1 MQFISG
7 SKQDPMLRMYF
18 ESIAEN
24 GDKIP
29 FLPSKLLLEMC
40 SQKNGM
46 RPHIVIYAMAFENSM
61 SNMQDFLQII
71 LEQNGNI
78 MLRGSLETPM
88 EYTDFNNWL
97 QGICN
102 NVFTDINDYLMQS
115 GYQVRGFTSLK
126 DPYLRV
132 SNISCSM
139 TLELTRKLNLED
151 HLKCLSAILA
161 NEPNVKIRKDGESY
175 RYIE

>member
-1 MQFISG
+1 
-7 SKQDPMLRMYF
+7 
-18 ESIAEN
+18 
-24 GDKIP
+24 
-29 FLPSKLLLEMC
+29 
-40 SQKNGM
+40 
-46 RPHIVIYAMAFENSM
+46 
-61 SNMQDFLQII
+61 
-71 LEQNGNI
+71 

-97 QGICN
+97 QGICS

-139 TLELTRKLNLED
+139 MLELTRKLNLEE

-175 RYIE
+175 RYKRVEHFQVMNEEEEYVSQLLKLSQDKTIVERELKRRFPEKSDN